1 MRRLHR
7 ILKIVRLLVQGW
19 PYGASELARE
29 CHVCRRTVFRD
40 LEAIEEAGFI
50 IWHDY
55 QTRAC
60 RMHQPNSLPPINLD
74 VSEASELF
82 LAASL
87 LDEKQG
93 IPLLHTGREV
103 VSKLEAHLPLDIKL
117 GALRRARATAI
128 RLGPTVRFDAL
139 QTSYG
144 LVQEAISRRLRLRC
158 RYLFQGNSMP
168 LSLYLEPYWLLFY
181 RREWYVVGRNDRH
194 NRVCT
199 FRLSRLED
207 MTLTKQ
213 KFARPAAY
221 SLTDYLGNAW
231 GVMPGGKTYEVRLR
245 FSHVVGTDVAEVQWH
260 KTQRTV
266 RESNGSV
273 LFSATVDGLDEIAWW
288 VHSFGA
294 HVEILEPDALRTRVA
309 EIASPY
315 GESALLHPLAV
326 GD

>member
-7 ILKIVRLLVQGW
+7 ILKIVRLLELGQ
-19 PYGASELARE
+19 PYGANKLARE

-55 QTRAC
+55 QTRAY
-60 RMHQPNSLPPINLD
+60 RIHQPNSLAPINLD
-74 VSEASELF
+74 VSEAGEL
-82 LAASL
+82 LLVASL
-87 LDEKQG
+87 LDETQG
-93 IPLLHTGREV
+93 IPLLHAGRAV

-117 GALRRARATAI
+117 DALRRARATAI
-128 RLGPTVRFDAL
+128 RPGPTVRSDAL
-139 QTSYG
+139 QATYD
-144 LVQEAISRRLRLRC
+144 LVLEAISRRLRLRC
-158 RYLFQGNSMP
+158 RYLFQGDSMP

-181 RREWYVVGRNDRH
+181 RHEWYVVGRNDRH

-213 KFARPAAY
+213 KFARPAVC
-221 SLTDYLGNAW
+221 SLADCLGNAW

-245 FSHVVGTDVAEVQWH
+245 FSHVVGADVAEVQWH
-260 KTQRTV
+260 KTQRTT

-315 GESALLHPLAV
+315 EESALLHPLAV
-326 GD
+326 WD